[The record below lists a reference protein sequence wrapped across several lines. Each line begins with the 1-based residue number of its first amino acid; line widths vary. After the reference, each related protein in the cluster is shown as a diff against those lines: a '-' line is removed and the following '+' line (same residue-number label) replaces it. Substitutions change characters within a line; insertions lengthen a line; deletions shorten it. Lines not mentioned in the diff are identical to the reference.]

1 VVKSLKSAFI
11 PWSKPTLFGDE
22 ERYLLDALKST
33 WISGGPYVER
43 LERIIPDHL
52 GIRHGIAVSNG
63 TSALQLGL
71 LGLGVGPGDEV
82 IVPGYTFVAAINMVL
97 AVGATPVFAD
107 INPDTWGID
116 VKEVERAITRHTRAV
131 IPVHLYGNIADMP
144 ALMALARARGLAV
157 VEDTAESAFSLLGG
171 RFAGT
176 FGDIGTLSFQATKT
190 LTTGEGGMVLTDD
203 SDLYRRMVTVRDHG
217 MPKDKRYWHE
227 MVGFNFRLTNLQAA
241 LGCAQ
246 FERLDSIL
254 TERRR
259 VYKRY
264 HSALTHIPGI
274 EMQHFSEG
282 LEGVVWTVAVRLW
295 PDQVMIS
302 RGEVMQ
308 RLIEKGIETRPG
320 FYTPSD
326 MPLYDCPL
334 LPVSQQVSENVLCL
348 PAYPT
353 LRDSEIDR
361 VCEMLNQILDDGHAV

>member
-1 VVKSLKSAFI
+1 MKSLKSTFI
-11 PWSKPTLFGDE
+11 PWVKPTLFGDE
-22 ERYLLDALKST
+22 DRYLLDALKST

-52 GIRHGIAVSNG
+52 GMRYGIAVSNG

-71 LGLGVGPGDEV
+71 LGLGVGPGDQV
-82 IVPGYTFVAAINMVL
+82 IVPGYTFAAAINMVL

-107 INPDTWGID
+107 INPDTWCID

-131 IPVHLYGNIADMP
+131 IPVHLYGNVANMP
-144 ALMALARARGLAV
+144 ALMALARAHGLAV

-190 LTTGEGGMVLTDD
+190 ITTGEGGMVLTDD
-203 SDLYRRMVTVRDHG
+203 SNLCSRMLTVRDHG

-227 MVGFNFRLTNLQAA
+227 VVGFNFRLTNLQAA

-259 VYKRY
+259 VYERY
-264 HSALTHIPGI
+264 CSALADIPEI

-282 LEGVVWTVAVRLW
+282 LEAVVWTVAVRLW
-295 PDQVMIS
+295 SDRVTIS
-302 RGEVMQ
+302 RDELMQ
-308 RLIEKGIETRPG
+308 GLLEKGIETRPG

-326 MPLYDCPL
+326 IPLYDCPL
-334 LPVSQQVSENVLCL
+334 LPVSQQVSEDVLCL
-348 PAYPT
+348 PAYPK
-353 LRDSEIDR
+353 LKDSEIDH
-361 VCEMLNQILDDGHAV
+361 VCEMLKQILDDGHAV